1 MIKLKI
7 SRKLS
12 LQIGLIVTVT
22 LLFSGRGLAQDNN
35 NQTAEFKPGQ
45 YTTIQWTE
53 LVPQEEID
61 ILDNPPTYIS
71 DIEDGSTEDQLSSPV
86 TNSIVLEM
94 ADRYQQA
101 LVSTNIKPEMNGRK
115 VRIPGFIVPLEFDD
129 QQVITEFFLVPYF
142 GACLHMPPPAPN
154 QMIHVKYA
162 KGLEI
167 DALYYPFWVS
177 GVLKTS
183 LVKNDLATAAY
194 ALEMASYEAYEQ

>member
-1 MIKLKI
+1 
-7 SRKLS
+7 
-12 LQIGLIVTVT
+12 
-22 LLFSGRGLAQDNN
+22 
-35 NQTAEFKPGQ
+35 
-45 YTTIQWTE
+45 
-53 LVPQEEID
+53 
-61 ILDNPPTYIS
+61 
-71 DIEDGSTEDQLSSPV
+71 
-86 TNSIVLEM
+86 M

>member
-1 MIKLKI
+1 M
-7 SRKLS
+7 
-12 LQIGLIVTVT
+12 T

-35 NQTAEFKPGQ
+35 NQTTEFKPGQ

>member
-1 MIKLKI
+1 MKI

-35 NQTAEFKPGQ
+35 NQTTEFKPGQ